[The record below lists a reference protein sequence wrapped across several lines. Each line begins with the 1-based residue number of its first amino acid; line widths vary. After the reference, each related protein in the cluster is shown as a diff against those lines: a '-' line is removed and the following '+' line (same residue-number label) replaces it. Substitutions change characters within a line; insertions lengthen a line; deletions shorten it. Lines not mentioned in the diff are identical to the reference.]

1 MTEEEYVQHLDFCIK
16 NNLHSL
22 EFQRRHR
29 HWKRR
34 LIEMQKDTYLQSL
47 HSTIEVCDLVLQN
60 KGAFTQEQ
68 IQKAEQLKKETE
80 KNIQARES
88 IPLDKRL

>member
-1 MTEEEYVQHLDFCIK
+1 MNEKEYHEHLQFCIK
-16 NNLHSL
+16 HHLASL

-34 LIEMQKDTYLQSL
+34 LKEMQKDTYLQSL

>member
-1 MTEEEYVQHLDFCIK
+1 
-16 NNLHSL
+16 
-22 EFQRRHR
+22 
-29 HWKRR
+29 
-34 LIEMQKDTYLQSL
+34 MQKDTYLKSL
-47 HSTIEVCDLVLQN
+47 CSTLEVCDLVLQN
-60 KGAFTQEQ
+60 KGTFTQEQ